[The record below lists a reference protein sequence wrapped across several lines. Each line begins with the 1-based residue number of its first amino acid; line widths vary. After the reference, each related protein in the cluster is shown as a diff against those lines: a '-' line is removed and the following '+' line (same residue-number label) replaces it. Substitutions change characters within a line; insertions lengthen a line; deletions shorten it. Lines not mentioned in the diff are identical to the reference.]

1 MECMLDVNSIAK
13 KIVVTGA
20 NGYIGSHFVDFLL
33 CRGISVVAL
42 VRDPKRFQIA
52 GVESHLYSM
61 EVAPH
66 TDWFKEADAV
76 VHLAAIAN
84 NTCDDDQL
92 EYNACRQLLDI
103 LPVDIKNNFIFVSS
117 QSAAEFAPSK
127 YGRTKWNIEQ
137 LVSSQGGVIVR
148 PGLVYGGHNYGS
160 LFAMLC
166 SLAKKFP
173 VLPALTPS
181 PRVQPIHIDDLSLAL
196 LNILSGFGNRCN
208 IYNIASINSVRFSD
222 FLKTIA
228 WYRYKRLPVMLV
240 TPVFLLP
247 FFSRIVNLLP
257 FPKLVDSERVDGL
270 LALKEMDTC
279 DSLVLLDVQPRGL
292 VDGLCNKPNSRR
304 ALLEEGL
311 ALLSYVSGKKV
322 SPLLARRYVGA
333 IEKWKSSRRLKLP
346 FLLLRFP
353 FLIRMVDPRY
363 PILPLDE
370 ESRSRLTWCLD
381 AANVVAESTVELS
394 GQYTLFK
401 TSSAI
406 RALADVMFEILK
418 ELLFILI
425 SMSASLIVRSGL
437 ISPVVL
443 KNAFD
448 D

>member
-1 MECMLDVNSIAK
+1 MLDANSTVK
-13 KIVVTGA
+13 KIAVTGA
-20 NGYIGSHFVDFLL
+20 NGYVGRHFVDFLL
-33 CRGISVVAL
+33 FRGISVVAL
-42 VRDPKRFQIA
+42 VRDPKQFQIQ

-66 TDWFKEADAV
+66 TDWFKEVDAI
-76 VHLAAIAN
+76 VHLAAIAS
-84 NTCDDDQL
+84 NTCVDGQL

-103 LPVDIKNNFIFVSS
+103 LPFDKKNNFLFVSS
-117 QSAAEFAPSK
+117 QSAAEFAPTK

-137 LVSSQGGVIVR
+137 MVSSQGGVIVR
-148 PGLVYGGHNYGS
+148 PGLVYGGHNYGA
-160 LFAMLC
+160 LFALLC
-166 SLAKKFP
+166 SLAKGLP
-173 VLPALTPS
+173 VLPALIPS

-196 LNILSGFGNRCN
+196 LNILSGFGHRSN
-208 IYNIASINSVRFSD
+208 IYNIASSTSLRFSD

-228 WYRYKRLPVMLV
+228 WYRYRRLPFILI
-240 TPVFLLP
+240 TPVFLLS
-247 FFSRIVNLLP
+247 FFSQIVNLLP

-270 LALKEMDTC
+270 LALKEMDTF
-279 DSLVLLDVQPRGL
+279 DSLALLDVQPRGL

-322 SPLLARRYVGA
+322 PPFLARRYVGA
-333 IEKWKSSRRLKLP
+333 IAKWKSSRRLRLP

-353 FLIRMVDPRY
+353 FLIRMVDPRF
-363 PILPLDE
+363 PILPLDQ
-370 ESRSRLTWCLD
+370 ESRSRLVWCLD
-381 AANVVAESTVELS
+381 AANFVAESTVELS

-401 TSSAI
+401 ASSAI
-406 RALADVMFEILK
+406 RALTDVVFKSLK
-418 ELLFILI
+418 ELPLILI
-425 SMSASLIVRSGL
+425 SMSVSLIVKCGF

>member
-1 MECMLDVNSIAK
+1 MLKANSIVK

-20 NGYIGSHFVDFLL
+20 NGYIGRHFVDFLL
-33 CRGISVVAL
+33 FRGLSVVAL
-42 VRDPKRFQIA
+42 VRDPKRFQIR
-52 GVESHLYSM
+52 GVETHLYSM

-66 TDWFKEADAV
+66 TDWFKEVDAV

-84 NTCDDDQL
+84 NTCDDGQL
-92 EYNACRQLLDI
+92 EYKACCQLIDI
-103 LPVDIKNNFIFVSS
+103 LPFDIKNKFIFVSS
-117 QSAAEFAPSK
+117 QSAGEFAPTK

-137 LVSSQGGVIVR
+137 MVSKQGGVIVR
-148 PGLVYGGHNYGS
+148 PGLVYGGHNYGA

-166 SLAKKFP
+166 SLAKKLP

-196 LNILSGFGNRCN
+196 LNILSGFDNRCN
-208 IYNIASINSVRFSD
+208 IYYIASTNSVRFSD
-222 FLKTIA
+222 FLKIIA

-240 TPVFLLP
+240 TPIFLLS
-247 FFSRIVNLLP
+247 FFSRIVDLLP
-257 FPKLVDSERVDGL
+257 FPKLVDSERIDGL
-270 LALKEMDTC
+270 LALKEMDTY
-279 DSLVLLDVQPRGL
+279 DSLALLDVQPRGL

-333 IEKWKSSRRLKLP
+333 IEKWKSSRRLRLP

-353 FLIRMVDPRY
+353 FLIRLVDPRC
-363 PILPLDE
+363 PVLPLDQ
-370 ESRSRLTWCLD
+370 ESRSRLIWCLD
-381 AANVVAESTVELS
+381 AANFVAESTVELS

-401 TSSAI
+401 ASSAI
-406 RALADVMFEILK
+406 RALTDVIFKSLK
-418 ELLFILI
+418 ELPLILI
-425 SMSASLIVRSGL
+425 SISVSLIVKCGFM
-437 ISPVVL
+437 SPVVL
-443 KNAFD
+443 RNAVD